1 MLFKVYISVS
11 SGLSMG
17 IGLASY
23 SKRYTI
29 LDNKDLSL
37 NDKKRYDNF
46 MRMACTFKTIYT
58 ALIFPY
64 YIPRIIDDTIFT
76 PLYSF
81 KRKGDCLAFADVEMT
96 KLENGLFKLSD
107 FQGDLKV
114 RRVSEE

>member
-1 MLFKVYISVS
+1 MLKVYFSVS
-11 SGLSMG
+11 SGLSAG
-17 IGLASY
+17 IGVVSY

-29 LDNKDLSL
+29 LDNKDLSI
-37 NDKKRYDNF
+37 NNKKRYDNF
-46 MRMACTFKTIYT
+46 MMTVCTFKTIYT
-58 ALIFPY
+58 ALMFPY

-96 KLENGLFKLSD
+96 KLENGLFKLSE